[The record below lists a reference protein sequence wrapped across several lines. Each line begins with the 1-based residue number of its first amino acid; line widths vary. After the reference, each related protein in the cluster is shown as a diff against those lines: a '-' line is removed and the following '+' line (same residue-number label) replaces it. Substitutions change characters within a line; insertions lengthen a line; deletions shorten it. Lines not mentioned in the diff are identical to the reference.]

1 MIKFPLNMKARVEL
15 IDRLAAELVSIVVDP
30 AEQRVVSFVVQ
41 DKSGQSRLVALEDV
55 VDADD
60 ALVRLRIS
68 SETFFTLP
76 VFVESQYVIGGDPEN
91 DFFKATEA
99 GPSTIYYVPG
109 LSSDQLVSPEKD
121 LALIRGAFVNAR
133 DGHIGTVEEIV
144 IDPASGK
151 PAQIV
156 VHTAGRKKQEL
167 VMPIAVIERAEA
179 DTVYLKLSKEQVD
192 TLLGVPVELTKEGKQ
207 RFEVLIKVY
216 DSIEGASLAYHEW
229 KKLWSKHSRYFIH
242 SAAILE
248 RSLEGETT
256 FRDVADVD
264 KRQGRVF
271 GAVAGGLVGLLGG
284 PVGAVVGAIAGAGAG
299 GVAADK
305 IDRGFSNEFLEKFV
319 SELKPGTSALIV
331 MVDRKGMASVSNAFT
346 SLSGVLLQ
354 GELTESFI
362 DDYLQEGNP
371 EGGNG

>member
-1 MIKFPLNMKARVEL
+1 MIKFPLNLKARVEL
-15 IDRLAAELVSIVVDP
+15 IDRLAAELVSIVVNP
-30 AEQRVVSFVVQ
+30 AEQRVVSFIVQ
-41 DKSGQSRLVALEDV
+41 DKSGQSRVVPLEDV

-76 VFVESQYVIGGDPEN
+76 VFDASQYVIGGDPEN

-99 GPSTIYYVPG
+99 GPNTIHYVPG
-109 LSSDQLVSPEKD
+109 LSGEQLVPPEKD

-133 DGHIGTVEEIV
+133 DGHVGTVEEIV

-151 PAQIV
+151 AAQIV

-167 VMPIAVIERAEA
+167 VMPVAVIDRAEA
-179 DTVYLKLSKEQVD
+179 DNIYLKLSKEQVD
-192 TLLGVPVELTKEGKQ
+192 TVPGVPVELTKEGKQ
-207 RFEVLIKVY
+207 RYEVLIKVF
-216 DSIEGASLAYHEW
+216 DSVEGASLAYTEW
-229 KKLWSKHSRYFIH
+229 KKVWSKQARYFIH

-271 GAVAGGLVGLLGG
+271 GAVAGGLVGLVGG
-284 PVGAVVGAIAGAGAG
+284 PVGVVVGAIAGAGAG
-299 GVAADK
+299 GIAADK

-319 SELKPGTSALIV
+319 SELKPGTSALIL
-331 MVDRKGMASVSNAFT
+331 MADRKGIPSIADSIK
-346 SLSGVLLQ
+346 SLSGTVLQ
-354 GELTESFI
+354 GELTENFI
-362 DDYLQEGNP
+362 NDYLQEGSS
-371 EGGNG
+371 EGDNG